1 MLLCSTAAGVTV
13 RFSCI
18 LRPHTPFHSELQI
31 LLYEAVM
38 AAGIT
43 MLSIGHRPVLRRY
56 HSLAVHFEGSQVR

>member
-1 MLLCSTAAGVTV
+1 MLQ
-13 RFSCI
+13 I
-18 LRPHTPFHSELQI
+18 LELKSHVLQI

-56 HSLAVHFEGSQVR
+56 HSLAVHFEGSQVRTRRATPNLMTKPLK